1 MAMPTK
7 FGRKFLFI
15 MRSVCVRLIACKITK
30 KLKNIKIFEQ
40 KSENLRIFVTFCT
53 FAANFDEHMKRI
65 QFISPLDF
73 LTGNISGS
81 QDLEYPD
88 NNNKAFYSPLGTLNY
103 AKNYQPRFIAYQI
116 RQSNRRYFNIRT
128 KTAFHATTRAMKAV
142 SLLGGAGAMYASL
155 LNNKSTTTYQQ
166 IHAQWEALRALGM
179 TDTFRQYVMGKLR
192 AMIVAHAE
200 DTVFSGPATGQPSVI
215 NPWFEGSQTSAL
227 LISESIIVKFWTYL
241 AENGSSCTIDNATCV
256 FKMGDNWS
264 DVLNSDYD
272 FLNLTGDISSSPPKV
287 KMGSRWLKNPS
298 GTYVSIYDAPIPG
311 GSYTTTD
318 IQP

>member
-15 MRSVCVRLIACKITK
+15 LRSVCVRLIARKITK
-30 KLKNIKIFEQ
+30 KFKNLKTFSPKN
-40 KSENLRIFVTFCT
+40 ENLHIFHKSST
-53 FAANFDEHMKRI
+53 FAPNFDEHMKRI

-155 LNNKSTTTYQQ
+155 LNNKSTTTYQK
-166 IHAQWEALRALGM
+166 IHDQWLALQALGM

-200 DTVFSGPATGQPSVI
+200 DTVFSGPVASPATVI

-227 LISESIIVKFWTYL
+227 QVSETIIVKFWTYL
-241 AENGSSCTIDNATCV
+241 AQNGSICTIDNATCV

-264 DVLNSDYD
+264 DVINSSYD
-272 FLNLTGDISSSPPKV
+272 FLNLTSDISTSPPKM
-287 KMGSRWLKNPS
+287 KMGARWVKNPS
-298 GTYVSIYDAPIPG
+298 GNYVSIYDAPIPDG
-311 GSYTTTD
+311 KYTTTD